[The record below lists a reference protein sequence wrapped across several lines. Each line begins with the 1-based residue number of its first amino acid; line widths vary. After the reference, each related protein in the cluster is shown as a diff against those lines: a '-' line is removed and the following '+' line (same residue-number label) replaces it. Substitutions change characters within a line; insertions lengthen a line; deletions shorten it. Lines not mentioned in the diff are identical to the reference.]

1 MKMMTCKELGG
12 ACDVEF
18 RGDNFEEVAELSK
31 MHGIEMY
38 RKNDAQHLQA
48 MKKMQDLMKDPE
60 SMQKWYESKKAEFS
74 ALPDCK

>member
-38 RKNDAQHLQA
+38 RKNDA
-48 MKKMQDLMKDPE
+48 
-60 SMQKWYESKKAEFS
+60 
-74 ALPDCK
+74 